1 MSMLLAVQQA
11 GLAQMAPQPALPLYV
26 RSAAPVADTFRP
38 VHLRAIAPDLSLS
51 SFDLSLDAGDAK
63 QLSDAQLK
71 DAAQQLMQYFLIGV
85 QLPNSMFWVNL
96 RPDAPDQVIDPYLEM
111 TDVGRILLEADL
123 QLKKD
128 LARLTDPDT
137 ATGREYWDKL
147 YQKAEELFPRE
158 DIEVPTVTRPWIVP
172 AEIILGENGPKA
184 YIYKATLKVML
195 EQDYIKDAAGS
206 VYADPRQKE
215 LNEYSSQLIRS
226 SIVPLLTRQV
236 NASKRYAALRQVYY
250 SLILAQWFKANNPA
264 APATERKDLAGLT
277 SAAPWSKRTYYEEY
291 KKSVSQGEYRKE
303 QYARSRSGMIIRTYT
318 SGGINVMTP
327 ISQGE
332 FKLESAL

>member
-1 MSMLLAVQQA
+1 MKNKRLSKASSILMSMLLAVQQA

-215 LNEYSSQLIRS
+215 LNE
-226 SIVPLLTRQV
+226 
-236 NASKRYAALRQVYY
+236 
-250 SLILAQWFKANNPA
+250 
-264 APATERKDLAGLT
+264 
-277 SAAPWSKRTYYEEY
+277 
-291 KKSVSQGEYRKE
+291 
-303 QYARSRSGMIIRTYT
+303 
-318 SGGINVMTP
+318 
-327 ISQGE
+327 
-332 FKLESAL
+332 